1 MVMKPQP
8 KSKTGET
15 TDIDLPASPEMTD
28 PSTSSTVAHG
38 SQDAATVASEGEAP
52 FVLKERDLDP
62 QTLTPPETD
71 LPGDD
76 FVPTRSPSPQ
86 WLLFA
91 LGLCAAVSS
100 LAVGA
105 FLWLMSIPPA
115 SDCNNISTFSPDRE
129 RLYCAQQSAASG
141 DLPELLDG
149 IEMLD
154 EWTPEHP
161 LYYEAQD
168 WLGEWSDAVLAI
180 ARTKM
185 YDRDIEGAIEL
196 AQQIPPSSP
205 TYEEAQATLSE
216 WQAIWDSGK
225 YLYDKARMAIRDKN
239 WESASQYI
247 LALEKSKD
255 SYWRLDQTAALTQQ
269 MQAEKQAQANLT
281 RARAQ
286 AKAGSPE
293 ALRTAV
299 STVSKIDRSTHTW
312 WEAQADMNQWSE
324 ALLVVGLQKWQAGQ
338 LDDAIAIGNLVAS
351 NPNLKGTGTDLAK
364 LAQARKHAFSSGSN
378 WTATPKHL
386 WNLMEAMALARQ
398 IQPTS
403 KYYAQ
408 AQESLQSWELQL
420 QDLTKLQAAQVA
432 ADLGQK
438 PMLTYAIAQAQQV
451 EAGRP
456 RRLQSQTL
464 IAHWN
469 REVERMEDEPHLVQ
483 AQRLAQQGTVS
494 GLKAAIAEASKVH
507 LGHQLR
513 PEAQGLIFSWN
524 QEIQSIEDRPIL
536 NQAYTLAR
544 QGDLSGAIAQA
555 GKIRSGR
562 ALYREAQGAIAS
574 WQAEIQAAAQAP
586 RQPLEAQQR
595 PDSQPQSEPTPAST
609 PDQFSVKPSAKL
621 DRLVDELPVQPSS
634 QSAPFRDFYQPRPSA
649 PEQQVVPERSIEQP
663 TEMRSPSPAPGAAR
677 QPDPT
682 RDSPSAEQPAE
693 PPAFPSPTE
702 LTAPAPFPSP
712 EPAAV
717 ETDPQPTTVE
727 QGTTSVENVQS
738 RASASPKAF

>member
-1 MVMKPQP
+1 MVMKPQA

-15 TDIDLPASPEMTD
+15 TDTDLPASPEMAD
-28 PSTSSTVAHG
+28 PSTSSTVAHN
-38 SQDAATVASEGEAP
+38 SQDAATVASEGESVFP
-52 FVLKERDLDP
+52 SQERDLDP
-62 QTLTPPETD
+62 QPLTLPETS
-71 LPGDD
+71 LPDDD
-76 FVPTRSPSPQ
+76 FVPTRSPSPR

-115 SDCNNISTFSPDRE
+115 PDCNNISTFSPDRE

-168 WLGEWSDAVLAI
+168 WLEEWSDAVLAI

-205 TYEEAQATLSE
+205 TYEEAQATLGE
-216 WQAIWDSGK
+216 WQSIWDSGK

-247 LALEKSKD
+247 LALEKSKN
-255 SYWRLDQTAALTQQ
+255 SYWRVDQTAALTQQ

-312 WEAQADMNQWSE
+312 WEAQANMNQWSE

-351 NPNLKGTGTDLAK
+351 NPNLQGTGTDLAK
-364 LAQARKHAFSSGSN
+364 LAQARKYAFNSSSN
-378 WTATPKHL
+378 WTTTPKHL

-408 AQESLQSWELQL
+408 AQDSLKSWELQL
-420 QDLTKLQAAQVA
+420 QDLTKLHAAQVA

-438 PMLTYAIAQAQQV
+438 PMLKYAIAQAQQV

-456 RRLQSQTL
+456 RRLQAQTL

-483 AQRLAQQGTVS
+483 ARKLAQPGTVS
-494 GLKAAIAEASKVH
+494 SLKAAIAEASKVH
-507 LGHQLR
+507 LGRQLR
-513 PEAQGLIFSWN
+513 PEAQGLIFSWH
-524 QEIQSIEDRPIL
+524 QDIQSIEDRPIL

-544 QGDLSGAIAQA
+544 QGNLTGAIAQA

-562 ALYREAQGAIAS
+562 ALYSEAQGAIAS
-574 WQAEIQAAAQAP
+574 WQAEIRAAAQAP
-586 RQPLEAQQR
+586 RQPLDAQQR
-595 PDSQPQSEPTPAST
+595 PDSQPQAEPTPEST

-621 DRLVDELPVQPSS
+621 DRLVDELPGQPSPR
-634 QSAPFRDFYQPRPSA
+634 SAPFRDFYQPRPSA
-649 PEQQVVPERSIEQP
+649 PEQQVIPERSVEQP
-663 TEMRSPSPAPGAAR
+663 TEMRSPAPGSAR
-677 QPDPT
+677 QPNPT
-682 RDSPSAEQPAE
+682 RNSPSAEQPAE

-717 ETDPQPTTVE
+717 ETDPQPTPVE
-727 QGTTSVENVQS
+727 QGTTSLENLQS
-738 RASASPKAF
+738 RASASPKMF